1 MLKVMLSFHRNNH
14 KPTNPNRTTA
24 EELKVFPFLE
34 DVILNLKAEL
44 AQYLGLADG
53 VAKVDLLD
61 WWIKNEENYQAG
73 QQHTRK

>member
-14 KPTNPNRTTA
+14 KLTNPNPIRMVQQW
-24 EELKVFPFLE
+24 KNSKCFP
-34 DVILNLKAEL
+34 ILNLKAEL

-53 VAKVDLLD
+53 VAKVGLLD